1 MQSWLVDCG
10 AVKEMLPVHVSCMCE
25 HVVCEISRLEHSVLE
40 NLKLKIAF
48 YLYTFVLKQQ
58 YLQNHKIVIAH
69 RDN

>member
-40 NLKLKIAF
+40 NLKLKIA
-48 YLYTFVLKQQ
+48 YSNTYSNL
-58 YLQNHKIVIAH
+58 
-69 RDN
+69 